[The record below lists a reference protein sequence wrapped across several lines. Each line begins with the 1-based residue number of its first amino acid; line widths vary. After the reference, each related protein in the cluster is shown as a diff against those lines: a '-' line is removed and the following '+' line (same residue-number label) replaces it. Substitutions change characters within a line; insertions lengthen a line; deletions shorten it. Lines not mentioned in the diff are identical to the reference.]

1 MRRSTLLFSAAAIA
15 LVIGGWPA
23 LSRVYHSYVQ
33 RHEQAARQ
41 QQLSQETAQLK
52 AELQSNKPA
61 LLAELKQ
68 LQAAGLHQE
77 VLAKA
82 SRYRLTNDP
91 DIGAIYR
98 RSAQELSLQQTLAK
112 LERLATEHCNEADV
126 RRHLQET
133 MSKVQSA
140 ETASNNTSWTIRRLD
155 TNAFIAPIQSHLR
168 AAAARSKE
176 TEEHEHEHKHDSHID
191 SVDELF
197 GVDHPARLNPALAY
211 ALMQGKPVASQIC
224 VWSVHG
230 EAALGALT
238 QNAVKPFELTIW
250 MAASATERN
259 MEYNVLRLQGF

>member
-1 MRRSTLLFSAAAIA
+1 MRRSTPLFSAAAIA

-52 AELQSNKPA
+52 AELQTSKPA
-61 LLAELKQ
+61 LLAELQQ
-68 LQAAGLHQE
+68 LQTAGLHQE

-98 RSAQELSLQQTLAK
+98 QSAQELSLQQTLAK
-112 LERLATEHCNEADV
+112 LERLAAEHCNEADV

-140 ETASNNTSWTIRRLD
+140 GTASNSSTWRIRRLD
-155 TNAFIAPIQSHLR
+155 TDAFIAPIQSHLR

-176 TEEHEHEHKHDSHID
+176 TEEHEHDSHID

-197 GVDHPARLNPALAY
+197 GVDHPARLSPALAY
-211 ALMQGKPVASQIC
+211 ALMQGKPVGPQIC
-224 VWSVHG
+224 VWSVQG

-238 QNAVKPFELTIW
+238 QNAAKPFELTIW
-250 MAASATERN
+250 MAASATERS
-259 MEYNVLRLQGF
+259 MEYNVLRIQGF

>member
-33 RHEQAARQ
+33 RQEQAARQ

-52 AELQSNKPA
+52 AELQTSKPA
-61 LLAELKQ
+61 LLAELQQ
-68 LQAAGLHQE
+68 LQAAGMHQE

-98 RSAQELSLQQTLAK
+98 QSAQELSLQQTLAK
-112 LERLATEHCNEADV
+112 LERLAAEHCNEADV

-140 ETASNNTSWTIRRLD
+140 GTASNSSTWTIRRLD
-155 TNAFIAPIQSHLR
+155 TDAFIAPIQSHLR
-168 AAAARSKE
+168 ATAARSKE
-176 TEEHEHEHKHDSHID
+176 TEEHEHDSHID

-211 ALMQGKPVASQIC
+211 ALMQGKPVAPQIC
-224 VWSVHG
+224 VWSVQG

-250 MAASATERN
+250 MAASATERS
-259 MEYNVLRLQGF
+259 MEYNVLRIQGF

>member
-41 QQLSQETAQLK
+41 QQLTQETAQLK
-52 AELQSNKPA
+52 AELQTSKPA
-61 LLAELKQ
+61 LLAELQQ
-68 LQAAGLHQE
+68 LQTAGLHQE

-82 SRYRLTNDP
+82 SRYRLTDDP

-98 RSAQELSLQQTLAK
+98 QSAQELSLQQTLAK
-112 LERLATEHCNEADV
+112 LERLAAEHCNEADV

-140 ETASNNTSWTIRRLD
+140 GTASNSSTWRIRRLD
-155 TNAFIAPIQSHLR
+155 TDAFIAPIQSHLR
-168 AAAARSKE
+168 ATAARSKE
-176 TEEHEHEHKHDSHID
+176 TEEHEHDSHID

-197 GVDHPARLNPALAY
+197 GVDHPARLSPALAY
-211 ALMQGKPVASQIC
+211 ALMQGKPVAPQIC
-224 VWSVHG
+224 VWSVQG

-238 QNAVKPFELTIW
+238 QNAAKPFELTIW
-250 MAASATERN
+250 MAASATERG
-259 MEYNVLRLQGF
+259 MEYNVLRIQGF

>member
-52 AELQSNKPA
+52 AELQTSKPA
-61 LLAELKQ
+61 LLAELQQ
-68 LQAAGLHQE
+68 LQTAGLHQE

-82 SRYRLTNDP
+82 SRYRLTDDP

-98 RSAQELSLQQTLAK
+98 QSAQELSLQQTLAK
-112 LERLATEHCNEADV
+112 LERLAAEHCNEADV

-140 ETASNNTSWTIRRLD
+140 GTASNSSTWTIRRLD
-155 TNAFIAPIQSHLR
+155 TDAFIAPIQSHLR
-168 AAAARSKE
+168 ATAARSKE
-176 TEEHEHEHKHDSHID
+176 TEEHEHDSHID

-197 GVDHPARLNPALAY
+197 GVDHPARLSPALAY
-211 ALMQGKPVASQIC
+211 ALMQGKPVAPQIC
-224 VWSVHG
+224 VWSVQG

-238 QNAVKPFELTIW
+238 QNAAKPFELTIW
-250 MAASATERN
+250 MAASATERG
-259 MEYNVLRLQGF
+259 MEYNVLRIQGF

>member
-33 RHEQAARQ
+33 RQEQAARQ

-52 AELQSNKPA
+52 AELQTSKPA
-61 LLAELKQ
+61 LLAELQQ
-68 LQAAGLHQE
+68 LQAAGMHQE

-112 LERLATEHCNEADV
+112 LERLAAEHCNEADV

-140 ETASNNTSWTIRRLD
+140 GTASNSSTWRIRRLD
-155 TNAFIAPIQSHLR
+155 TDAFIAPIQSHLR
-168 AAAARSKE
+168 ATAARSKE
-176 TEEHEHEHKHDSHID
+176 TEEHEHDSHID

-197 GVDHPARLNPALAY
+197 GVDHPARLSPALAY
-211 ALMQGKPVASQIC
+211 ALMQGKPVAPQIC
-224 VWSVHG
+224 VWSVQG

-238 QNAVKPFELTIW
+238 QNAAKPFELTIW
-250 MAASATERN
+250 MAASATERG
-259 MEYNVLRLQGF
+259 MEYNVLRIQGF

>member
-33 RHEQAARQ
+33 RQEQAARQ

-52 AELQSNKPA
+52 AELQTSKPA
-61 LLAELKQ
+61 LLAELQQ
-68 LQAAGLHQE
+68 LQAAGMHQE

-112 LERLATEHCNEADV
+112 LERLAAEHCNEADV

-140 ETASNNTSWTIRRLD
+140 GTASNSSTWTIRRLD
-155 TNAFIAPIQSHLR
+155 TDAFIAPIQSHLR

-176 TEEHEHEHKHDSHID
+176 TEEHEHEHEHDSHID
-191 SVDELF
+191 SVEELF
-197 GVDHPARLNPALAY
+197 DVDHPARLSPALAY
-211 ALMQGKPVASQIC
+211 ALMQGNPVGPQIC
-224 VWSVHG
+224 VWSVQG

-238 QNAVKPFELTIW
+238 QNAAKPFELTIW
-250 MAASATERN
+250 MAASATERS
-259 MEYNVLRLQGF
+259 MEYNVLRIQGF

>member
-41 QQLSQETAQLK
+41 QQLTQETAQLK
-52 AELQSNKPA
+52 AELQTSKPA
-61 LLAELKQ
+61 LLAELQQ
-68 LQAAGLHQE
+68 LQTAGLHQE

-82 SRYRLTNDP
+82 SRYRLTDDP

-98 RSAQELSLQQTLAK
+98 QSAQELSLQQTLAK
-112 LERLATEHCNEADV
+112 LERLAAEHCNEADV

-140 ETASNNTSWTIRRLD
+140 GTASNSSTWTIRRLD
-155 TNAFIAPIQSHLR
+155 TDAFIAPIQSHLR
-168 AAAARSKE
+168 ATAARSKE
-176 TEEHEHEHKHDSHID
+176 TEEHEHDSHID

-197 GVDHPARLNPALAY
+197 GVDHPARLSPALAY
-211 ALMQGKPVASQIC
+211 ALMQGKPVAPQIC
-224 VWSVHG
+224 VWSVQG

-238 QNAVKPFELTIW
+238 QNAAKPFELTIW
-250 MAASATERN
+250 MAASATERG
-259 MEYNVLRLQGF
+259 MEYNVLRIQGF

>member
-33 RHEQAARQ
+33 RQEQAARQ

-52 AELQSNKPA
+52 AELQTSKPA
-61 LLAELKQ
+61 LLAELQQ
-68 LQAAGLHQE
+68 LQAAGMHQE

-112 LERLATEHCNEADV
+112 LERLAAEHCNEADV

-140 ETASNNTSWTIRRLD
+140 GTASNSSTWRIRRLD
-155 TNAFIAPIQSHLR
+155 TDAFIAPIQSHLR

-176 TEEHEHEHKHDSHID
+176 TEEHEHEHDSHK
-191 SVDELF
+191 L
-197 GVDHPARLNPALAY
+197 
-211 ALMQGKPVASQIC
+211 
-224 VWSVHG
+224 
-230 EAALGALT
+230 
-238 QNAVKPFELTIW
+238 
-250 MAASATERN
+250 
-259 MEYNVLRLQGF
+259 

>member
-52 AELQSNKPA
+52 AELQTSKPA
-61 LLAELKQ
+61 LLAELQQ
-68 LQAAGLHQE
+68 LQTAGLHQE

-98 RSAQELSLQQTLAK
+98 QSAQELSLQQTLAK
-112 LERLATEHCNEADV
+112 LERLAAEHCNEADV
-126 RRHLQET
+126 RRDLQEV
-133 MSKVQSA
+133 MAQVQA
-140 ETASNNTSWTIRRLD
+140 PGTPSNSSTWTIRRLD
-155 TNAFIAPIQSHLR
+155 TDAFIAPIQSHLR
-168 AAAARSKE
+168 ATAARSKE
-176 TEEHEHEHKHDSHID
+176 TEEHEHEHDSHID
-191 SVDELF
+191 SVEELF
-197 GVDHPARLNPALAY
+197 GVDHPARLSPAVAY
-211 ALMQGKPVASQIC
+211 ALMQGKPVAPQIC
-224 VWSVHG
+224 VWSVQG

-238 QNAVKPFELTIW
+238 QNAAKPFELTIW
-250 MAASATERN
+250 MAASATERG
-259 MEYNVLRLQGF
+259 MEYNVLRIQGF